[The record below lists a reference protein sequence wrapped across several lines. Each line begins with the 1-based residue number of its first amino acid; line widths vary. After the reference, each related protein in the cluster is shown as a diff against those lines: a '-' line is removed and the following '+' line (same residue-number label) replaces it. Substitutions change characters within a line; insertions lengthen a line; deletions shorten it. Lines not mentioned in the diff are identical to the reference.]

1 MLLFNPKT
9 MEKFCKLLGKK
20 ILKNK
25 IKEKQEIIKL
35 RDKYAKKYKPRKL
48 PSMTQILLAADEK
61 DRQTL
66 FKLIKIKPTRDQSG
80 VSVVAI
86 MTKPFPCP
94 HGRCTMCPGGKTVP
108 QSYTGKEPATMRA
121 IRNNYDAYLQVFNR
135 LEQYIL
141 LGHYPEKIELIVMG
155 GTFPSFPARY
165 QNKFIRDTYAAMN
178 DFGKLFI
185 KNNQIN
191 FKKFLNFFELDAEN
205 EMNKEE
211 VINKK
216 ILKIKAKNKD
226 NLKKSQAKNEK
237 ANVRCIALVIET
249 RPDYCKQ
256 PHINKMLEQ
265 GCTRVELGVQSV
277 YPNVLKK
284 IKRGHTIQDSIE
296 ATKLMKNSGLKVG
309 YHIMPGAPGSN
320 PKKDIEMFKILF
332 SSEDFKPDALKI
344 YPCMVMPGTELYKDY
359 KAGKY
364 KPLNTDQA
372 ADLIA
377 EAMKYIPEY
386 CRVMRVQRDIPTFM
400 TTAGVKK
407 TNLRQYVEN
416 ILKKRGIIQRDIRS
430 RQIRNQEIKKP
441 EIKKITYNAS
451 QGKEIFLSMEENN
464 KLIGFLRLRI
474 TKDKAIVRE
483 LHVYSPTAKI
493 GEKHKKS
500 HQHKGFGKKLL
511 KQAEKIAKKEKKT
524 KLIIISGI
532 GVKEYYKKLG
542 YKKQGVYMIKS
553 LQ

>member
-1 MLLFNPKT
+1 